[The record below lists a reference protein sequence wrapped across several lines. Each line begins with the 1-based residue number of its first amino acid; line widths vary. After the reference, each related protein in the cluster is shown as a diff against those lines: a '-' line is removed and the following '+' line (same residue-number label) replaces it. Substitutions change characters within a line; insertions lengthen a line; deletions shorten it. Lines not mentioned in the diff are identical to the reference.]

1 MTVRT
6 NLHQIAPMPCAR
18 RHMLQIPRE
27 GQIDGL
33 PALPPFFQAV
43 RAPSLHHSKKA
54 LLAEDL
60 PQREECNLNNALRRA
75 SVGL

>member
-1 MTVRT
+1 
-6 NLHQIAPMPCAR
+6 
-18 RHMLQIPRE
+18 
-27 GQIDGL
+27 
-33 PALPPFFQAV
+33 LPPFFQAV